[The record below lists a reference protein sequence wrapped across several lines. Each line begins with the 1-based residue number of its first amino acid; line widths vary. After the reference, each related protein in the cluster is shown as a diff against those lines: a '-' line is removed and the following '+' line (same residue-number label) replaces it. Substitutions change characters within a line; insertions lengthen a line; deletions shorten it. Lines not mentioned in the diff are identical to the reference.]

1 MKLNRFLEML
11 SEVELSQHV
20 FGDAD
25 EQGKLINSM
34 ELIGLINRGLEDIHT
49 RFMLKKGEL
58 YLNVDTSRRTR
69 YDITDESLILTPDVP
84 LNVIKIL
91 EVWDE
96 CGNKQ
101 HLGRIHRSKN
111 CMFMGHNEIELLNQT
126 TLSFN
131 CECGTYYIV
140 FHQGPEL
147 IERPKSIEEFQPER
161 IELDIPLEFVD
172 ALIYYICSRL
182 YAINLPMEGYA
193 APYSPSVTYL
203 KKYEEEIQRLKDFN
217 MDIDGVEDTS
227 HRFYDSTF
235 P

>member
-1 MKLNRFLEML
+1 MKLNRFLELL
-11 SEVELSQHV
+11 SEVELSQHI
-20 FGDAD
+20 FGDVD
-25 EQGKLINSM
+25 EQGKLIKSM

-58 YLNVDTSRRTR
+58 YLNVDTSLRTR
-69 YDITDESLILTPDVP
+69 YDITDESVVLSEDTP

-111 CMFMGHNEIELLNQT
+111 CMFMGCNEIELLNQT
-126 TLSFN
+126 TLSFIN
-131 CECGTYYIV
+131 VCGTYYIV
-140 FHQGPEL
+140 FHQGPDL
-147 IERPKSIEEFQPER
+147 IDKPASVEYFRPER

-203 KKYEEEIQRLKDFN
+203 KKYEEEVQRLKDFN